1 MGLVSYTVYFNK
13 QQSNSSF
20 THSKERGKKSPCQLV
35 RRLCCTK
42 AMRILTAKRAPRDFN
57 IHSVDMS
64 EEAFYEG
71 FNLFIWKSVVWT
83 VPWGSP
89 PGQTTFSLCKDSHL
103 MRINTCAWSW
113 LQIVH
118 YKLRKGLL
126 SLHFA
131 FFPAFMAPTS
141 SMSQLFD
148 TKVMYQAIKKLKLSQ
163 CKL

>member
-1 MGLVSYTVYFNK
+1 MGLVRYTVYFNK

-20 THSKERGKKSPCQLV
+20 THSKERGGKSPCQLV
-35 RRLCCTK
+35 HRLCCTK
-42 AMRILTAKRAPRDFN
+42 AMRILTAKTAPRDFN

-64 EEAFYEG
+64 EEALYEG

-83 VPWGSP
+83 VPWGLP

-126 SLHFA
+126 STPFCLLPSFYGPN
-131 FFPAFMAPTS
+131 FLYVTTIWYES
-141 SMSQLFD
+141 NVSGN
-148 TKVMYQAIKKLKLSQ
+148 
-163 CKL
+163 